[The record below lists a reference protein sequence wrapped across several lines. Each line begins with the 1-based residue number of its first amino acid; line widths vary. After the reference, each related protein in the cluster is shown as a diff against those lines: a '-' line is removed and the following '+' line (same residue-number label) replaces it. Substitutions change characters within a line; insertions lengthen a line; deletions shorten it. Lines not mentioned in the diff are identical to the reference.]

1 MITSHAKQQLHR
13 MYLVLELYASKCGS
27 GRHYPVSAIGTSTT
41 SEICLG
47 ISNAN
52 KIKVLST
59 VSPFCK
65 KLHESS
71 PANFYGLIPT
81 FSSFTQYNQNT
92 LYCISRH
99 SAFRSVEGICCVYWQ
114 FGLPLSPTCHNSKQK
129 RAEKDQ
135 GNQRNMTEKQQEPHG
150 SSKQTGHNPNTSR
163 ARELTLAPS
172 FFTAHQW
179 H

>member
-1 MITSHAKQQLHR
+1 MQTK
-13 MYLVLELYASKCGS
+13 SKCRQLFHHFAKHFTNLHQLIS
-27 GRHYPVSAIGTSTT
+27 MDSFQLSYHLHNTT
-41 SEICLG
+41 
-47 ISNAN
+47 
-52 KIKVLST
+52 
-59 VSPFCK
+59 
-65 KLHESS
+65 
-71 PANFYGLIPT
+71 
-81 FSSFTQYNQNT
+81 NT

-114 FGLPLSPTCHNSKQK
+114 LGLPLFPTCHNSKQR

-163 ARELTLAPS
+163 ARELTLALS